1 MKDSNPSLF
10 IPLLMNLKEIKDSV
24 NSGLTVHWANS
35 LYEVVHDSLDQ
46 WLVVCTDNGYTTG
59 LQTKS
64 GVLVED
70 PNKFY
75 IA

>member
-1 MKDSNPSLF
+1 MFTITPPIYYLTMT
-10 IPLLMNLKEIKDSV
+10 LQEIKDAI
-24 NSGLTVHWANS
+24 NSGQTVHWANS

-59 LQTKS
+59 LHSKS
-64 GVLVED
+64 GELVED
-70 PNKFY
+70 PTKFY